1 MVNNIL
7 KVEYND
13 DSIVTR
19 SDVNEE
25 GINNFISSYVYII
38 RV

>member
-7 KVEYND
+7 KVEYNG

-19 SDVNEE
+19 SDFNEE